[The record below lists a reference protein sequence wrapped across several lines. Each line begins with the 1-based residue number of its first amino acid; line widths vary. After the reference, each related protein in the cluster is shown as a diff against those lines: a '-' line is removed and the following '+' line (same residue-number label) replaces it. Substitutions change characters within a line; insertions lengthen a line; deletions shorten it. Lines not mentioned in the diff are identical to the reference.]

1 MKEKY
6 DRVYQ
11 FKIALKHIRPPI
23 WRRIQVPENYSFWD
37 LHVAIQDAMGWLD
50 YHLHEFEMVNPSTG
64 IKVAI
69 GIPDEEF
76 ARDREVLSDHKQK
89 IADYFSLEN
98 PSASYVY
105 DFGDNWEHTVKL
117 EKILP
122 RDKDIDYPVCIAGK
136 RACPPEDCGGVWG
149 YKDFLEII
157 SDPDHEEHKEMI
169 EWAGGEFDP
178 EHFDVKEVSFDDPDE
193 RRKIAFGY
201 G

>member
-1 MKEKY
+1 VKEKY

-76 ARDREVLSDHKQK
+76 AWR
-89 IADYFSLEN
+89 YF
-98 PSASYVY
+98 
-105 DFGDNWEHTVKL
+105 
-117 EKILP
+117 
-122 RDKDIDYPVCIAGK
+122 GK
-136 RACPPEDCGGVWG
+136 
-149 YKDFLEII
+149 
-157 SDPDHEEHKEMI
+157 
-169 EWAGGEFDP
+169 
-178 EHFDVKEVSFDDPDE
+178 
-193 RRKIAFGY
+193 
-201 G
+201 